1 MTPSNISSV
10 IPVFNGEHYHIWAVK
25 MRFYLRSQG
34 LWNVVMSEADPPPL
48 GANPTVAQMKAYE
61 EEKLKKDKAI
71 TCLHSGL
78 ANHIFTKI
86 MNLETPK
93 QVWDKL
99 QGEFEGNER
108 VKNVRLL
115 TLKRE
120 FELMK
125 MKDDESVKDY
135 SGRLMDV
142 VNQMRLLGE
151 AFTDQKV
158 VEKIM
163 VSVPQKF
170 EAKISAI
177 EESCDLQTLTIVE
190 LTSKLHAQEQRV
202 LMRGDEAIE
211 GAFQAN
217 HKGKNSGNLQGKK
230 FFKNSRGKAEGSS
243 RKGKFPPCSHCKRT
257 NHAEKDC
264 WHKGKP
270 LFNCNFCNKLGH
282 SEKYC
287 RAKKKQS
294 QQQPEQHA
302 SVTEEEKNDDEHL
315 FMASQALSSH
325 ELNTWLID
333 SGCTS
338 HMTKH
343 LSIFTSID
351 RSVQP
356 KVKLGNGEVVQAK
369 GKGTIA
375 ISTKR
380 GTKIVTNVLYI
391 PDLDQNLLSVAQMLR
406 NGYAVSFK
414 ENFCFIS
421 DVHGTKIAKIKMNG
435 NSFYLKLDLVEG
447 HVFSAKIDESVVWH
461 KRYGH
466 FNLKSLRFMQEAGM
480 VEDMPEISVNAQTCE
495 SCELG
500 KQQRQP
506 FPQNMSKRATHKLE
520 LIHSDICGPMSTT
533 SLSNNVYF
541 ALFIDDFSR
550 MTWVYFLK
558 TKSQVLSMFKSFKK
572 MVETQSGQN
581 VKVLRTDNGGE
592 YTSKEFSVF
601 CQEAGIVHQLTA
613 PYSPQQNGV
622 SERKN
627 RTVMEMA
634 RCMLFEKKLPK
645 LLWAEAVNTSVYLL
659 NRLPTKSVQSKTPI
673 EAWSG
678 VKPSIKH
685 LKVFGSFCYLHV
697 PSVKRGSLMKELRK
711 VSLLVMQQN
720 QKKVH
725 KCDQT
730 TPSILEP
737 AIESTIIEGP
747 LDVEATSDTPVLKM
761 RPLSD
766 VYERCNLVHAEPT
779 CYTEAARFLE
789 WIEAMKAE
797 IDAIER
803 NGTWKLT
810 ELPEAKNAIGVKW
823 VFRTKFNSDGSI
835 FRHKARLVVKGFAQV
850 AGVDYGDTFAPVAR
864 HDTIRLLLA
873 LAGQMGWKVY
883 HLDVK
888 SAFLN
893 GILLEDIYVQQPEG
907 FEVIGHEHKVY
918 KLHKALYGLK
928 QAPRAWYSRIDSHL
942 IQLGFRR
949 SENEATLYLKQND
962 DGLQLDVFEMSDLG
976 IMNYFLGMEIYQ
988 CSWGI
993 FISQRKYAMDI
1004 LKKFKLESCKE
1015 VATPLAQN
1023 DKISKN
1029 DGEKLEEPFAYRS
1042 LVGSL
1047 LYLTVTKPDLMFPAS
1062 LLSRFMSSPSNV
1074 HMGVAKRVLKYVKG
1088 TTNLGIWYLKTGGVK
1103 LDGYA
1108 DSDWAG
1114 SVDDMKSTSGYA
1126 FTIGSG
1132 VICWNSRKQEVVA
1145 QSTTEAEYISL
1156 AAAANQAIWLRK
1168 LLVDLGQEQSS
1179 PTKLYCDNKSAISI
1193 AQNPVHHGRT
1203 KHINVKF
1210 HSIREAEKNSLVK
1223 LHYCSTDEQL
1233 ADIMTKGLPKSRL
1246 EFLRLKLGMSKANLK
1261 EEC

>member
-1 MTPSNISSV
+1 
-10 IPVFNGEHYHIWAVK
+10 
-25 MRFYLRSQG
+25 
-34 LWNVVMSEADPPPL
+34 
-48 GANPTVAQMKAYE
+48 
-61 EEKLKKDKAI
+61 
-71 TCLHSGL
+71 
-78 ANHIFTKI
+78 

-93 QVWDKL
+93 LVWDKL
-99 QGEFEGNER
+99 QGEFEGSEK
-108 VKNVRLL
+108 VKTVRLL

-125 MKDDESVKDY
+125 MKDDESIKDY
-135 SGRLMDV
+135 SGRIMDV

-202 LMRGDEAIE
+202 LMRGDEATE
-211 GAFQAN
+211 GAYQAITRERILETCKERSSSRTT
-217 HKGKNSGNLQGKK
+217 KGKLKGLQEKEN
-230 FFKNSRGKAEGSS
+230 FRLALIVEEPTML
-243 RKGKFPPCSHCKRT
+243 RKIVGTK
-257 NHAEKDC
+257 
-264 WHKGKP
+264 
-270 LFNCNFCNKLGH
+270 
-282 SEKYC
+282 
-287 RAKKKQS
+287 
-294 QQQPEQHA
+294 QPEQNA
-302 SVTEEEKNDDEHL
+302 SVTEEDKNDDEHL

-338 HMTKH
+338 HMTKY

-369 GKGTIA
+369 GKWTIA

-414 ENFCFIS
+414 ENFCFI
-421 DVHGTKIAKIKMNG
+421 TN
-435 NSFYLKLDLVEG
+435 
-447 HVFSAKIDESVVWH
+447 IDESVVWH

-480 VEDMPEISVNAQTCE
+480 VEAMPEISVNAQTCE

-506 FPQNMSKRATHKLE
+506 FPQNMSKKATHKLE
-520 LIHSDICGPMSTT
+520 LIHSYICGPMSTA

-541 ALFIDDFSR
+541 ALFIDDLSR

-558 TKSQVLSMFKSFKK
+558 TKSQVLSVFKSFKK

-581 VKVLRTDNGGE
+581 VKVLRTDNG
-592 YTSKEFSVF
+592 
-601 CQEAGIVHQLTA
+601 A
-613 PYSPQQNGV
+613 NGV

-627 RTVMEMA
+627 KTVMEMA

-645 LLWAEAVNTSVYLL
+645 LLWAEAVNTSRGKLDERAKKGVFVGYAAE
-659 NRLPTKSVQSKTPI
+659 SKGYRI
-673 EAWSG
+673 YSLSRMKI
-678 VKPSIKH
+678 VISIDVH
-685 LKVFGSFCYLHV
+685 FDENSYWNWDL
-697 PSVKRGSLMKELRK
+697 
-711 VSLLVMQQN
+711 
-720 QKKVH
+720 KKVH

-737 AIESTIIEGP
+737 QKVQS
-747 LDVEATSDTPVLKM
+747 LK
-761 RPLSD
+761 
-766 VYERCNLVHAEPT
+766 PT
-779 CYTEAARFLE
+779 CYMEVARFLE

-797 IDAIER
+797 IYAIER

-823 VFRTKFNSDGSI
+823 VFKTKFNSDGSI
-835 FRHKARLVVKGFAQV
+835 FRHKARLVLKGFAQV

-864 HDTIRLLLA
+864 HDTIRLLLT

-893 GILLEDIYVQQPEG
+893 GILLEEIYVQQPEG

-942 IQLGFRR
+942 IQLGFKR

-962 DGLQLDVFEMSDLG
+962 DGLQLVVSLYVDDMLVTGSNVKLLADFKMEMQDVFEMSDLG

-988 CSWGI
+988 C
-993 FISQRKYAMDI
+993 
-1004 LKKFKLESCKE
+1004 
-1015 VATPLAQN
+1015 N
-1023 DKISKN
+1023 
-1029 DGEKLEEPFAYRS
+1029 
-1042 LVGSL
+1042 
-1047 LYLTVTKPDLMFPAS
+1047 
-1062 LLSRFMSSPSNV
+1062 
-1074 HMGVAKRVLKYVKG
+1074 
-1088 TTNLGIWYLKTGGVK
+1088 
-1103 LDGYA
+1103 
-1108 DSDWAG
+1108 
-1114 SVDDMKSTSGYA
+1114 
-1126 FTIGSG
+1126 
-1132 VICWNSRKQEVVA
+1132 
-1145 QSTTEAEYISL
+1145 
-1156 AAAANQAIWLRK
+1156 
-1168 LLVDLGQEQSS
+1168 
-1179 PTKLYCDNKSAISI
+1179 
-1193 AQNPVHHGRT
+1193 
-1203 KHINVKF
+1203 
-1210 HSIREAEKNSLVK
+1210 
-1223 LHYCSTDEQL
+1223 
-1233 ADIMTKGLPKSRL
+1233 
-1246 EFLRLKLGMSKANLK
+1246 
-1261 EEC
+1261 

>member
-1 MTPSNISSV
+1 MSPSSNTSSV

-78 ANHIFTKI
+78 TDHIFTKI

-99 QGEFEGNER
+99 QGEFEVSER
-108 VKNVRLL
+108 VKTVRLL

-163 VSVPQKF
+163 VSVPQEF

-202 LMRGDEAIE
+202 LMKGDEATE

-230 FFKNSRGKAEGSS
+230 FFKNNKGKAEGSS
-243 RKGKFPPCSHCKRT
+243 RKKKFRLALIVEEPTMLRKIFGTKISST
-257 NHAEKDC
+257 
-264 WHKGKP
+264 KG
-270 LFNCNFCNKLGH
+270 
-282 SEKYC
+282 
-287 RAKKKQS
+287 Q
-294 QQQPEQHA
+294 
-302 SVTEEEKNDDEHL
+302 
-315 FMASQALSSH
+315 
-325 ELNTWLID
+325 
-333 SGCTS
+333 
-338 HMTKH
+338 
-343 LSIFTSID
+343 
-351 RSVQP
+351 
-356 KVKLGNGEVVQAK
+356 LGNCEVVQAK

-414 ENFCFIS
+414 ENFVLSLI
-421 DVHGTKIAKIKMNG
+421 
-435 NSFYLKLDLVEG
+435 
-447 HVFSAKIDESVVWH
+447 AKIDESVVWH

-506 FPQNMSKRATHKLE
+506 FPQNMSKRATHNLE
-520 LIHSDICGPMSTT
+520 LIHSDICGPMSTA

-541 ALFIDDFSR
+541 ALFIDDLSR

-558 TKSQVLSMFKSFKK
+558 TKSQVFSVFKSFKK

-592 YTSKEFSVF
+592 YISNNVF
-601 CQEAGIVHQLTA
+601 CQETGIVHQLTA
-613 PYSPQQNGV
+613 PYSPQQDGV
-622 SERKN
+622 SERKKQN
-627 RTVMEMA
+627 RDGDG
-634 RCMLFEKKLPK
+634 K
-645 LLWAEAVNTSVYLL
+645 
-659 NRLPTKSVQSKTPI
+659 SKTPI

-697 PSVKRGSLMKELRK
+697 SSVKRGKLDERAEKGVFVGYAAESK
-711 VSLLVMQQN
+711 
-720 QKKVH
+720 
-725 KCDQT
+725 
-730 TPSILEP
+730 

-747 LDVEATSDTPVLKM
+747 LDVEATSDTLMLKM
-761 RPLSD
+761 RSLSD
-766 VYERCNLVHAEPT
+766 VYERFNLVHAEPT

-797 IDAIER
+797 IDSIER

-810 ELPEAKNAIGVKW
+810 ELPKAKNAI
-823 VFRTKFNSDGSI
+823 
-835 FRHKARLVVKGFAQV
+835 V
-850 AGVDYGDTFAPVAR
+850 AGVDYGDTFALVAR

-893 GILLEDIYVQQPEG
+893 GILLKEIYVQQPEG
-907 FEVIGHEHKVY
+907 FEVIGHEYEVY

-949 SENEATLYLKQND
+949 MTGSNVKLLADFKMEMQ
-962 DGLQLDVFEMSDLG
+962 DVFEMSGLG

-1023 DKISKN
+1023 EKISKN
-1029 DGEKLEEPFAYRS
+1029 
-1042 LVGSL
+1042 V
-1047 LYLTVTKPDLMFPAS
+1047 
-1062 LLSRFMSSPSNV
+1062 
-1074 HMGVAKRVLKYVKG
+1074 
-1088 TTNLGIWYLKTGGVK
+1088 
-1103 LDGYA
+1103 
-1108 DSDWAG
+1108 
-1114 SVDDMKSTSGYA
+1114 
-1126 FTIGSG
+1126 
-1132 VICWNSRKQEVVA
+1132 
-1145 QSTTEAEYISL
+1145 
-1156 AAAANQAIWLRK
+1156 
-1168 LLVDLGQEQSS
+1168 
-1179 PTKLYCDNKSAISI
+1179 
-1193 AQNPVHHGRT
+1193 
-1203 KHINVKF
+1203 
-1210 HSIREAEKNSLVK
+1210 
-1223 LHYCSTDEQL
+1223 
-1233 ADIMTKGLPKSRL
+1233 
-1246 EFLRLKLGMSKANLK
+1246 
-1261 EEC
+1261 

>member
-1 MTPSNISSV
+1 MRKKNSRKTKPS
-10 IPVFNGEHYHIWAVK
+10 PG
-25 MRFYLRSQG
+25 
-34 LWNVVMSEADPPPL
+34 
-48 GANPTVAQMKAYE
+48 
-61 EEKLKKDKAI
+61 
-71 TCLHSGL
+71 LHSGL
-78 ANHIFTKI
+78 ADHIFTKI

-99 QGEFEGNER
+99 QGEFEGSER
-108 VKNVRLL
+108 VKTVRLL

-125 MKDDESVKDY
+125 MKDDESIKDY

-142 VNQMRLLGE
+142 VNQIRLLGE
-151 AFTDQKV
+151 AFTNQKV
-158 VEKIM
+158 VENIM
-163 VSVPQKF
+163 VSVPQNF
-170 EAKISAI
+170 EAKIFAI

-190 LTSKLHAQEQRV
+190 LTSKFHAQEQKV
-202 LMRGDEAIE
+202 LMRGDKTTE

-230 FFKNSRGKAEGSS
+230 FFKNNKGKVEGSS
-243 RKGKFPPCSHCKRT
+243 RKGKFSPCSHCRRT

-264 WHKGKP
+264 WYK
-270 LFNCNFCNKLGH
+270 
-282 SEKYC
+282 
-287 RAKKKQS
+287 
-294 QQQPEQHA
+294 
-302 SVTEEEKNDDEHL
+302 
-315 FMASQALSSH
+315 
-325 ELNTWLID
+325 
-333 SGCTS
+333 
-338 HMTKH
+338 
-343 LSIFTSID
+343 
-351 RSVQP
+351 VQP

-380 GTKIVTNVLYI
+380 GTKIVTNALYI

-406 NGYAVSFK
+406 NGYVVSFK
-414 ENFCFIS
+414 ENFCFIT

-435 NSFYLKLDLVEG
+435 NSFYLKLDLVES

-466 FNLKSLRFMQEAGM
+466 FKLKSLRFMQEAGM
-480 VEDMPEISVNAQTCE
+480 VEDMPKITVNAQTCE
-495 SCELG
+495 S
-500 KQQRQP
+500 
-506 FPQNMSKRATHKLE
+506 S
-520 LIHSDICGPMSTT
+520 
-533 SLSNNVYF
+533 
-541 ALFIDDFSR
+541 
-550 MTWVYFLK
+550 
-558 TKSQVLSMFKSFKK
+558 
-572 MVETQSGQN
+572 
-581 VKVLRTDNGGE
+581 
-592 YTSKEFSVF
+592 
-601 CQEAGIVHQLTA
+601 

-622 SERKN
+622 SERNN

-645 LLWAEAVNTSVYLL
+645 LLWAEVVNTSVYLL
-659 NRLPTKSVQSKTPI
+659 NRLPTKSFQSKTPI
-673 EAWSG
+673 EAWFG
-678 VKPSIKH
+678 VKPSVKH

-697 PSVKRGSLMKELRK
+697 PSVKRGKLDERAKKGVFVGYAAESKGYRIYSLSRMKIVISREVHFDENSYWNWDL
-711 VSLLVMQQN
+711 
-720 QKKVH
+720 KKVH

-789 WIEAMKAE
+789 WIEAMKVE

-803 NGTWKLT
+803 NGTWK
-810 ELPEAKNAIGVKW
+810 
-823 VFRTKFNSDGSI
+823 
-835 FRHKARLVVKGFAQV
+835 HKARLVVKGFAQV

-893 GILLEDIYVQQPEG
+893 GILLEEIYVQQPEG

-928 QAPRAWYSRIDSHL
+928 QAPRAWYSIIDSHL

-949 SENEATLYLKQND
+949 SENEVTLYLKQND
-962 DGLQLDVFEMSDLG
+962 DGLQLVVSLNVDDMLVTGS
-976 IMNYFLGMEIYQ
+976 N
-988 CSWGI
+988 
-993 FISQRKYAMDI
+993 RKYAMDI

-1023 DKISKN
+1023 EKISKN

-1047 LYLTVTKPDLMFPAS
+1047 LYLTVTKPDLMFLAS
-1062 LLSRFMSSPSNV
+1062 LLSRFMSSPSNA

-1088 TTNLGIWYLKTGGVK
+1088 TKNLGIWYLKTGGVK

-1114 SVDDMKSTSGYA
+1114 SVDDMKSTSGYV

-1145 QSTTEAEYISL
+1145 QSTTEVEYISL
-1156 AAAANQAIWLRK
+1156 AAAANQ
-1168 LLVDLGQEQSS
+1168 EQSS
-1179 PTKLYCDNKSAISI
+1179 PTELYCDNKSAISI
-1193 AQNPVHHGRT
+1193 AQNPIQHGRT

-1223 LHYCSTDEQL
+1223 LHYCSTDVQL

>member
-1 MTPSNISSV
+1 MSPSSNTSSV

-25 MRFYLRSQG
+25 MRFYLRS
-34 LWNVVMSEADPPPL
+34 S
-48 GANPTVAQMKAYE
+48 NPTVAQMKAYE

-71 TCLHSGL
+71 TCLHSRL

-93 QVWDKL
+93 LVWNKL
-99 QGEFEGNER
+99 QGEFEGTTNLSKIIL
-108 VKNVRLL
+108 V
-115 TLKRE
+115 
-120 FELMK
+120 
-125 MKDDESVKDY
+125 
-135 SGRLMDV
+135 LMDV
-142 VNQMRLLGE
+142 VNQMLLGE

-202 LMRGDEAIE
+202 LMRGDEATE

-230 FFKNSRGKAEGSS
+230 FFKNNKGKAEGSS
-243 RKGKFPPCSHCKRT
+243 RKGKFPSCSHCRRT

-294 QQQPEQHA
+294 QQQPEQNA
-302 SVTEEEKNDDEHL
+302 SVTEEDKNDDEHL

-338 HMTKH
+338 HMTKY

-356 KVKLGNGEVVQAK
+356 KVKLGNGEVVHAK
-369 GKGTIA
+369 GKWTIA
-375 ISTKR
+375 INTKR

-414 ENFCFIS
+414 ENFCFITN
-421 DVHGTKIAKIKMNG
+421 VHGKEIAKIKMNG

-480 VEDMPEISVNAQTCE
+480 VEDMPKISVNAQTCE

-520 LIHSDICGPMSTT
+520 LIHSDICGPMSTA

-541 ALFIDDFSR
+541 ALFIDDLSR

-558 TKSQVLSMFKSFKK
+558 TKSQVLSVFKSFKK

-581 VKVLRTDNGGE
+581 VK
-592 YTSKEFSVF
+592 
-601 CQEAGIVHQLTA
+601 
-613 PYSPQQNGV
+613 
-622 SERKN
+622 RKN
-627 RTVMEMA
+627 KTMMEMA
-634 RCMLFEKKLPK
+634 KCMLFEKKLPK

-659 NRLPTKSVQSKTPI
+659 NRLPTKFVQSKTPI
-673 EAWSG
+673 EAWSS

-697 PSVKRGSLMKELRK
+697 PSVKREKLDERAEKGVFVGYAAESKGYRIYSLNRMKIVISRDVHFDENSYWNWDL
-711 VSLLVMQQN
+711 
-720 QKKVH
+720 KKVH

-737 AIESTIIEGP
+737 TIESTIIEGP
-747 LDVEATSDTPVLKM
+747 LDVEATSNTPVLKM

-779 CYTEAARFLE
+779 Y
-789 WIEAMKAE
+789 
-797 IDAIER
+797 
-803 NGTWKLT
+803 
-810 ELPEAKNAIGVKW
+810 
-823 VFRTKFNSDGSI
+823 GSI

-850 AGVDYGDTFAPVAR
+850 AGVDYGDTFTPVAR

-893 GILLEDIYVQQPEG
+893 GILLEEIYVQQSEG

-962 DGLQLDVFEMSDLG
+962 DGLQLVVSLYVDDMLVTGSNVKLLADFKMEMQDVFEMSDLG

-1023 DKISKN
+1023 EKISKN
-1029 DGEKLEEPFAYRS
+1029 DGEKLEEPSAYRS

-1047 LYLTVTKPDLMFPAS
+1047 LYLTVTRPDLMFPAS
-1062 LLSRFMSSPSNV
+1062 LLSRFLSSPRNV

-1114 SVDDMKSTSGYA
+1114 SVDDMKSTSGYV

-1168 LLVDLGQEQSS
+1168 LLADLGQEQSS
-1179 PTKLYCDNKSAISI
+1179 PTELYCDNKSAISVT
-1193 AQNPVHHGRT
+1193 QNPVQHGRT

-1233 ADIMTKGLPKSRL
+1233 AGVPKVEAWYVQGKSQGGVL
-1246 EFLRLKLGMSKANLK
+1246 EFMRVCL
-1261 EEC
+1261 

>member
-1 MTPSNISSV
+1 
-10 IPVFNGEHYHIWAVK
+10 
-25 MRFYLRSQG
+25 
-34 LWNVVMSEADPPPL
+34 
-48 GANPTVAQMKAYE
+48 
-61 EEKLKKDKAI
+61 
-71 TCLHSGL
+71 
-78 ANHIFTKI
+78 

-93 QVWDKL
+93 LVWDKL
-99 QGEFEGNER
+99 QGEFEGSER
-108 VKNVRLL
+108 VKTVRLL

-163 VSVPQKF
+163 VSMPQKF

-202 LMRGDEAIE
+202 LMRSDEATE

-217 HKGKNSGNLQGKK
+217 HKGNNSGNLQGKK
-230 FFKNSRGKAEGSS
+230 FFKNNKGKTKGSS
-243 RKGKFPPCSHCKRT
+243 RKGKFSSCSHCRRT

-264 WHKGKP
+264 WHK
-270 LFNCNFCNKLGH
+270 
-282 SEKYC
+282 
-287 RAKKKQS
+287 
-294 QQQPEQHA
+294 EQNA
-302 SVTEEEKNDDEHL
+302 SVTEEDKNDDEHL

-333 SGCTS
+333 IGCTS
-338 HMTKH
+338 HMTKY

-369 GKGTIA
+369 GKWTIA

-380 GTKIVTNVLYI
+380 
-391 PDLDQNLLSVAQMLR
+391 
-406 NGYAVSFK
+406 
-414 ENFCFIS
+414 
-421 DVHGTKIAKIKMNG
+421 
-435 NSFYLKLDLVEG
+435 G

-480 VEDMPEISVNAQTCE
+480 VEDMPEILVNAQTCE

-533 SLSNNVYF
+533 SLSNNV
-541 ALFIDDFSR
+541 
-550 MTWVYFLK
+550 
-558 TKSQVLSMFKSFKK
+558 FKK

-592 YTSKEFSVF
+592 YISKEFNVF

-613 PYSPQQNGV
+613 PYSPQQNGI

-673 EAWSG
+673 EAWFG
-678 VKPSIKH
+678 VKPSVKH
-685 LKVFGSFCYLHV
+685 LKVFGSF
-697 PSVKRGSLMKELRK
+697 SVKRGKLDERAEKGVFVGYAAESKGYRIYSLSRMKIVISRDVHFDENSYWNWDL
-711 VSLLVMQQN
+711 
-720 QKKVH
+720 KKVH
-725 KCDQT
+725 KYDQT

-747 LDVEATSDTPVLKM
+747 LDVETTSDTPVLKM

-823 VFRTKFNSDGSI
+823 VFRTKFNSNGSI

-850 AGVDYGDTFAPVAR
+850 AGVNYGDTFAPVAR

-888 SAFLN
+888 STFLI
-893 GILLEDIYVQQPEG
+893 GILLEEIYVQQPEG

-962 DGLQLDVFEMSDLG
+962 DGLQLVVSLYVDDMLVTGSNVKLLADFKMEMQDVFEMSDLG

-993 FISQRKYAMDI
+993 FISQRKICYGYSQEIQARIM
-1004 LKKFKLESCKE
+1004 
-1015 VATPLAQN
+1015 Q
-1023 DKISKN
+1023 
-1029 DGEKLEEPFAYRS
+1029 RS
-1042 LVGSL
+1042 
-1047 LYLTVTKPDLMFPAS
+1047 
-1062 LLSRFMSSPSNV
+1062 SNST
-1074 HMGVAKRVLKYVKG
+1074 R
-1088 TTNLGIWYLKTGGVK
+1088 GVK

-1114 SVDDMKSTSGYA
+1114 SVDDMKSTSGYV
-1126 FTIGSG
+1126 FTIGSS
-1132 VICWNSRKQEVVA
+1132 VICWNLRKQAVVA

-1168 LLVDLGQEQSS
+1168 LLADLVQEQSS
-1179 PTKLYCDNKSAISI
+1179 PTELYCDNKSAISI
-1193 AQNPVHHGRT
+1193 TQIPVQHGRT

-1210 HSIREAEKNSLVK
+1210 HSIREAENNSLVK
-1223 LHYCSTDEQL
+1223 LHYYSTDEQL

-1246 EFLRLKLGMSKANLK
+1246 EFLRLKLGMSKANIK